1 MATVANTLTPRLA
14 PFMAAAT
21 ITFDSKYLT
30 GGESLPASA
39 FNLQSVDHAIAT
51 IKTVAK
57 TVNVASAYYDK
68 ATAKVLLFDE
78 TPAQVAS
85 EADVEGVVVEV
96 TAFGKAR
103 AK

>member
-1 MATVANTLTPRLA
+1 MATAASTLTPRKA
-14 PFMAAAT
+14 PFMAAGT
-21 ITFDSKYLT
+21 LTFDSKYVT
-30 GGESLPASA
+30 GGESLTAASLG
-39 FNLQSVDHAIAT
+39 LQSVDHAIAN

-57 TVNVASAYYDK
+57 EVNVASAFYDK
-68 ATAKVLLFDE
+68 ATEKVLLFNE